1 MKTFTITLLAEIMTE
16 WIGTQ
21 EPDQGVKFSDSIL
34 QGSAGETPLVLRI
47 KGECGFSCVC
57 GPFFDIV
64 CFVKNDPIGQLIL
77 TQGILKLTCAIG
89 KSERAISLG

>member
-21 EPDQGVKFSDSIL
+21 EPDQRIKFSDSIL
-34 QGSAGETPLVLRI
+34 EGSSRETPLVLRI

-57 GPFFDIV
+57 RSFFDIM

-77 TQGILKLTCAIG
+77 TQEELELTCATG

>member
-21 EPDQGVKFSDSIL
+21 EPDQRIKFSDSIL
-34 QGSAGETPLVLRI
+34 EGSSRETPLVLRI

-57 GPFFDIV
+57 GSFFDIMG
-64 CFVKNDPIGQLIL
+64 FVEDYPTCQLDRMMNWYE
-77 TQGILKLTCAIG
+77 LTCATG
-89 KSERAISLG
+89 KSERAISPE